1 MQNNNKS
8 IEINVLDVL
17 LVVSKRKRIIFAIT
31 SCFVIIAIIMALTS
45 EKQYMASTVLLPK
58 EDEVDMLSSYM
69 KGMSLSKSKLGG
81 NIFSPAN
88 DAENMYIS
96 ILKSRRLQ
104 LDVIQKFDLINV
116 YEFKKNKLFFED
128 VLRAFSRHTKF
139 AINDEGNLSIN
150 VIDVS
155 PQRAADITNYMT
167 QKLDEI
173 HKELST
179 ESARNR
185 RVFLEDRLQLTK
197 ETMSHCEDSLALFQI
212 HYGLVDLD
220 EQAKATIEAAS
231 TMEARILTMQMD
243 LNMAKKIY
251 NTDNQKINELEMNLQ
266 ELKKQRASL
275 EETRQ
280 SDLMIPLKLAPE
292 LGLQF
297 FRLKR
302 NLKVQEMIF
311 EILTQQF
318 EAAKLEEAKQ
328 TPHVQILDK
337 AIPPQKRIKPKRT
350 LMVAI
355 GFLLGLAFSF
365 GYIGCSEYIG
375 RMKSGNDEN
384 YQKIKL
390 LFRNLLK

>member
-1 MQNNNKS
+1 MQNDNKS
-8 IEINVLDVL
+8 IEINVLDAL

-31 SCFVIIAIIMALTS
+31 TCFVITTIIIAMLT
-45 EKQYMASTVLLPK
+45 EKQYMASTVILPK
-58 EDEVDMLSSYM
+58 EDEIDMLSSYM
-69 KGMSLSKSKLGG
+69 KGMSLSKAKLGG

-104 LDVIQKFDLINV
+104 LDVIEKFDLINV
-116 YEFKKNKLFFED
+116 YKFKKKNLFFED
-128 VLRAFSRHTKF
+128 VLRAFGKHIKF
-139 AINDEGNLSIN
+139 AIDDEGNLTIN

-155 PQRAADITNYMT
+155 PQRAADITTYMA

-185 RVFLEDRLQLTK
+185 RIFLEDRLLLTK
-197 ETMSHCEDSLALFQI
+197 ETMFRCEDSLALFQM

-231 TMEARILTMQMD
+231 TIEARILTLQMD
-243 LNMAKKIY
+243 LNMAKKIF
-251 NTDNQKINELEMNLQ
+251 NADNQKINELEMNLQ
-266 ELKKQRASL
+266 EMKKQRVSL

-280 SDLMIPLKLAPE
+280 SDLMIPLKQAPE

-328 TPHVQILDK
+328 TPHIQILDK

-350 LMVAI
+350 MMVEI
-355 GFLLGLAFSF
+355 GFLLGLACSF
-365 GYIGCSEYIG
+365 GYIGCSEYIR

-390 LFRNLLK
+390 LFKNLSK